1 MISRC
6 CFALI
11 AVCLIS
17 GCAVAGD
24 AGAGASPEAKMMT
37 FYVGTYTG
45 PKSKGIYRV
54 QMDAKTGALSKP
66 ELAGTLKDPS
76 YLAIAPSGKAL
87 YAISEV
93 NEFGGKKAGAV
104 AAFSI
109 DPTTGMLTLLNEQSS
124 GGTGPCFIALDATGK
139 NALIANYAGGSVECV
154 PVKADG
160 SLAEPSAFIQH
171 TGSSVD
177 QSRQKEPHAH
187 SIYPSPDNQYAIACD
202 LGLDKLLIYKFDAAK
217 GTLSP
222 GDPAFGTVEPG
233 QGPRHFAFHPSGKWA
248 YNCNEMGLTACAF
261 TWDAAKATLT
271 NIQSLSTLAEG
282 ASRKGA
288 STAEVVVH
296 PSGKFLY
303 VSNRG
308 NDTIAIFTIDQT
320 TGKLIAAGHAPS
332 GGKTPRDFRVDPSGT
347 FLLAA
352 NQGSDNIVVFKIDQG
367 TGALTPTGSTVEVGS
382 ACCIQ
387 FVK

>member
-6 CFALI
+6 CIPLI
-11 AVCLIS
+11 AACFIA
-17 GCAVAGD
+17 GCAGAGD
-24 AGAGASPEAKMMT
+24 AGAGANVEGQMMT

-54 QMDAKTGALSKP
+54 QLDPANGTLSKP

-93 NEFGGKKAGAV
+93 NEFNGKKAGAV

-109 DPTTGMLTLLNEQSS
+109 DPATGMLTLLNEQSS
-124 GGTGPCFIALDATGK
+124 GGTGPCFISLDATEK

-154 PVKADG
+154 PVKEDG
-160 SLAEPSAFIQH
+160 SLAEPSTFIQH

-177 QSRQKEPHAH
+177 PGRQKEPHAH
-187 SIYPSPDNQYAIACD
+187 SIYTSPDNQYAIACD
-202 LGLDKLLIYKFDAAK
+202 LGLDKLLIYKFDANK
-217 GTLSP
+217 GTLVPSN
-222 GDPAFGTVEPG
+222 PAFGTVEPG
-233 QGPRHFAFHPSGKWA
+233 QGPRHFAFHPNGKWA

-271 NIQSLSTLAEG
+271 EMQSIGTLADG

-308 NDTIAIFTIDQT
+308 NDTLAIFTIDQA
-320 TGKLIAAGHAPS
+320 TGKLTAAGHTPS
-332 GGKTPRDFRVDPSGT
+332 GGKTPRDFRIDPSGK

-352 NQGSDNIVVFKIDQG
+352 NQGSDNIVVFKIDPQ
-367 TGALTPTGSTVEVGS
+367 TGGLTPTGSTAEVGGP
-382 ACCIQ
+382 CCIQ

>member
-1 MISRC
+1 MNRRC
-6 CFALI
+6 IF
-11 AVCLIS
+11 VCLAAFS
-17 GCAVAGD
+17 VLTTLGCAVKGAD
-24 AGAGASPEAKMMT
+24 AAAEGKMMT

-45 PKSKGIYRV
+45 PKSKGIY
-54 QMDAKTGALSKP
+54 MLKLDPATGSLSRP
-66 ELAGTLKDPS
+66 ELVGQMKDPS
-76 YLAIAPSGKAL
+76 YLAIHPTGKFL
-87 YAISEV
+87 YAIGEV
-93 NEFGGKKAGAV
+93 NEFKGKKAGEV

-109 DPTTGMLTLLNEQSS
+109 DPTTGMLTMLNEETS
-124 GGTGPCFIALDATGK
+124 GGPGPCFISIDHTGK
-139 NALIANYAGGSVECV
+139 DALVANYAGGSVECL
-154 PVKADG
+154 PIKADG
-160 SLAEPSAFIQH
+160 SLGEPTAFIQH

-187 SIYPSPDNQYAIACD
+187 SIYPTPDNQYAIACD

-217 GTLSP
+217 GTLTPS
-222 GDPAFGTVEPG
+222 DPAFGKVAPG
-233 QGPRHFAFHPSGKWA
+233 QGPRHLAFHPNGKWA

-261 TWDAAKATLT
+261 AYDPAKATLT
-271 NIQSLSTLAEG
+271 QIQSIDTLAEG

-308 NDTIAIFTIDQT
+308 NDTLAIFAIDQT
-320 TGKLIAAGHAPS
+320 TGKLTAAGHASS
-332 GGKTPRDFRVDPSGT
+332 GGKTPRDFRIDPTGT

-352 NQGSDNIVVFKIDQG
+352 NQGSDNIVVFRIDQT
-367 TGALTPTGSTVEVGS
+367 TGALTPTGSTAEVG
-382 ACCIQ
+382 APVCIQ